1 MKHLIT
7 LICLFF
13 CVITSSAQDKDIKR
27 PDSYN
32 YSRGVE
38 AIQQENYKEAL
49 EYLNKEIEENPK
61 NGYAYA
67 WIAAIREN
75 YQEYGR
81 AITALDLAL
90 KYIPKKDKTYRTW
103 VYTSKADVYKE
114 LDEYDKAYECMSLAI
129 AADPAEVRSY
139 YKRAQL
145 LFEQEKYAQ
154 ADADYQKMI
163 ELTPGDVMGYMGL
176 GRNQKMQKN
185 YDAAIEQFD
194 YVIKLS
200 SDYSSGYSFR
210 GECYLLQEKYNE
222 AASDFVKALEI
233 NHDSKAFYHMQ
244 QLADSSVTSIATKL
258 RVQAAKEPTE
268 SSWPYYLGVVYE
280 RQDNYKKAIGYYKDA
295 HKLDNNPTI
304 AERISSCYEDLGNY
318 PEALKY
324 IDMAIQADSTNE
336 DFIRIR
342 ALINDA
348 TGNTNAAISDWDK
361 YITMD
366 PESYFGYYRRGWV
379 KDHTGDSDGAIDDY
393 TTSIELEPRYTYAYI
408 NRGVLYKFIGEQK
421 LAKKDFETV
430 ISKDSLQ
437 EESHTIYALFHLGKV
452 QEAKALIQKLLSKD
466 ENASNCYE
474 AACLYSLAGET
485 DTSLSYLRKA
495 LEKGNRKFAH
505 IKRDRDLKNLRAT
518 SGFSEL
524 IEEFEEKWQ
533 QEISA
538 DQTEP
543 TIEGEEITADIP
555 FTKDGGVCK
564 VKCQIN
570 GLPLHFIFDTGA
582 SDVSISSVEA
592 TFMLKNDYLKPS
604 DITGKQNYMN
614 ANGDI
619 TEGTV
624 INLRKV
630 NFGGLELTNIKAS
643 VVKNQTAP
651 LLLGQSVLSRLGRIE
666 IDNTA
671 KILKITYKGKE

>member
-1 MKHLIT
+1 MKNLTALLCFVFCFIT
-7 LICLFF
+7 IK
-13 CVITSSAQDKDIKR
+13 AQDIKR

-38 AIQQENYKEAL
+38 AIQNENYNEAL
-49 EYLNKEIEENPK
+49 DYLNKEIKENPK
-61 NGYAYA
+61 NGYAFA
-67 WIAAIREN
+67 WIAAIRQH

-81 AITALDLAL
+81 AITALDQAL
-90 KYIPKKDKTYRTW
+90 KYIPKKDKAYRIW
-103 VYTSKADVYKE
+103 VYSNKADVYQE
-114 LDEYDKAYECMSLAI
+114 LDEYDKAYESISSAI
-129 AADPAEVRSY
+129 AADPTEKSSY
-139 YKRAQL
+139 EKRAQL
-145 LFEQEKYAQ
+145 LFEQEKFAQ
-154 ADADYQKMI
+154 ADMDYRKMI
-163 ELTPGDVMGYMGL
+163 ELDPGDVMGYMGL

-185 YDAAIEQFD
+185 YDSAIEQFN

-210 GECYLLQEKYNE
+210 GECYMLQGKYNE

-244 QLADSSVTSIATKL
+244 ELADSSIMTIATKL

-268 SSWPYYLGVVYE
+268 GSWPYYLGIVYE
-280 RQDNYKKAIGYYKDA
+280 RNDKFKRAIDYYKEA
-295 HKLDNNPTI
+295 YKLDNNPII
-304 AERISSCYEDLGNY
+304 AERISSCSEDVGDY
-318 PEALKY
+318 SEALKY
-324 IDMAIQADSTNE
+324 IDTAIQADSTNE
-336 DFIRIR
+336 DFVRIR

-348 TGNTNAAISDWDK
+348 TGNTKESIADWNK
-361 YITMD
+361 YISMD
-366 PESYFGYYRRGWV
+366 PESFFGYYRRGWV
-379 KDHTGDSDGAIDDY
+379 KDHTGDSEGAVEDY
-393 TTSIELEPRYTYAYI
+393 TMSIELEPRYTYAYI
-408 NRGVLYKFIGEQK
+408 NRGVVYKLLGQED
-421 LAKKDFETV
+421 LANKDFETA
-430 ISKDSLQ
+430 IAKDTLQ

-452 QEAKALIQKLLSKD
+452 QEAKDLIQKLLSKD

-485 DTSLSYLRKA
+485 ETSLDYLRKA
-495 LEKGNRKFAH
+495 LEKGNRNFNH

-518 SGFSEL
+518 SGFAEL

-533 QEISA
+533 KDISS
-538 DQTEP
+538 DQIEP
-543 TIEGEEITADIP
+543 TIEGEEKTVEVP

-643 VVKNQTAP
+643 VVKNQSAP

-666 IDNTA
+666 IDNA
-671 KILKITYKGKE
+671 NKVLKITYKGTK